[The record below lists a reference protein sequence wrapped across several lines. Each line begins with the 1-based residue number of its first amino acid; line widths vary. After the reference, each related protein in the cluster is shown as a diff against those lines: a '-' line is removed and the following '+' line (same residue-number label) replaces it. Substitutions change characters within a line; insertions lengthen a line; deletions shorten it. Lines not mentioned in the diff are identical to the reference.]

1 MYYPCHRT
9 LGRKKV
15 VMFPEIGRVKFFWSL
30 TRPHSRMCIRI
41 YIFHFKTQQINKQT
55 NKKARIKKAKE
66 TKEEQWISP
75 KNQFAAVRLK
85 VFFITRISGN
95 KRFLSF
101 FLFFFLVLWRSFLP
115 KFSILMNFY
124 LFIVNIRFICDGEI
138 YLLTYLLT
146 YQVLLKLIYVI
157 LSILVHSD
165 NMLT

>member
-1 MYYPCHRT
+1 MNISEKSIC
-9 LGRKKV
+9 GR
-15 VMFPEIGRVKFFWSL
+15 PAEGFF
-30 TRPHSRMCIRI
+30 HHA
-41 YIFHFKTQQINKQT
+41 HFRKQ
-55 NKKARIKKAKE
+55 E
-66 TKEEQWISP
+66 
-75 KNQFAAVRLK
+75 V
-85 VFFITRISGN
+85 
-95 KRFLSF
+95 SF
-101 FLFFFLVLWRSFLP
+101 FFSFFFLVLWRSFLP